1 MLPSIDSTGFIH
13 SYRHRPPDEEL
24 TERGWM
30 KGKKKGINDSIKW
43 ISNGLKGTHEPR
55 LSLYETWEKTYR
67 LRADLSIPKFLYGAN
82 VRLPD
87 EAEIQE
93 ALEIITNNIELRSGL
108 KFDAF
113 SANMCRLDYSVNLKF
128 DPKLV
133 KAVIGRYRN
142 FDVVRLLRHTIGN
155 ETVYFENKSRKI
167 KIYDKHAEV
176 CAKKM
181 SPDVQAQSQGIVRA
195 EYGLLDADSIRNFAA
210 RLGFQGTSANEMLSQ
225 ENIHTAHRELSELL
239 KFDSINFSP
248 DRKIKI
254 AFEQINDVKRAIQL
268 SGFVEAVD
276 CFGEGFYRNEAFK
289 MSKSTYDRNLRECQD
304 LGLI

>member
-1 MLPSIDSTGFIH
+1 MLPSIDSTGFVR
-13 SYRHRPPDEEL
+13 SYRQRPPDEEL
-24 TERGWM
+24 TKRGWI
-30 KGKKKGINDSIKW
+30 KKKGKNDSIKW
-43 ISNGLKGTHEPR
+43 ISNGLKDTHEPR

-67 LRADLSIPKFLYGAN
+67 LRADLSIPKLLYGEN
-82 VRLPD
+82 VQLPD
-87 EAEIQE
+87 EADIQE

-108 KFDAF
+108 EFDVF
-113 SANMCRLDYSVNLKF
+113 SAEMCRLDYSVNLEF
-128 DPKLV
+128 DPKMV

-142 FDVVRLLRHTIGN
+142 FDAARLLRHTIGN

-176 CAKKM
+176 CAKKT
-181 SPDVQAQSQGIVRA
+181 SLDVQAQSKGIVRA
-195 EYGLLDADSIRNFAA
+195 EYGLLNADNIRSFAA

-225 ENIHTAHRELSELL
+225 ENIHAAHRELSELL
-239 KFDSINFSP
+239 KFASINFSP
-248 DRKIKI
+248 DRKIRL
-254 AFEQINDVKRAIQL
+254 AFEQTKDVKEAMQL
-268 SGFVEAVD
+268 SSFIEAVD